1 MIPQF
6 QAPVQ
11 APVQHNSV
19 PTLYCNGHAF
29 SNLWNQCGFQFP
41 KLRIQLIIWPSLPKA
56 APRSFEYKVNHQAQT
71 GHLAITSKNK
81 IGEKH
86 LEQHCST
93 VVDQTG
99 KPRVFPRLLFLLL
112 ATPGLLDEEKLPLLL
127 YSLSRVITKVEKVL
141 NSNDL

>member
-1 MIPQF
+1 MNPNASFVIPQF

-99 KPRVFPRLLFLLL
+99 KHRVFPRLLHLVKKSCHSCYSHS
-112 ATPGLLDEEKLPLLL
+112 AESAQKLK
-127 YSLSRVITKVEKVL
+127 RF
-141 NSNDL
+141 